1 MKKTLLAL
9 AAGFALTA
17 CGGTAESSNGVS
29 REEAQGQAEGALL
42 ALDAGDYAQFSRDF
56 SPTLLEALP
65 EKNFAELRHRL
76 EETSGHFQSVESL
89 SEVSDPGYATFEMTA
104 SFEREPVRVLT
115 WYPIGSHE
123 MQGFWMDS
131 ENLQAFHSDD

>member
-1 MKKTLLAL
+1 MAPRNP
-9 AAGFALTA
+9 ATA
-17 CGGTAESSNGVS
+17 S
-29 REEAQGQAEGALL
+29 RARKRRDRPKAHFSRWTPH
-42 ALDAGDYAQFSRDF
+42 DYAQFSRDF